1 MAGIHLASY
10 YIGIAIIFL
19 THMFMLVQ
27 MPSMRTHSI
36 INLVAAVMIAYYF
49 MAREKFIDF

>member
-1 MAGIHLASY
+1 
-10 YIGIAIIFL
+10 
-19 THMFMLVQ
+19 MFMLVQ